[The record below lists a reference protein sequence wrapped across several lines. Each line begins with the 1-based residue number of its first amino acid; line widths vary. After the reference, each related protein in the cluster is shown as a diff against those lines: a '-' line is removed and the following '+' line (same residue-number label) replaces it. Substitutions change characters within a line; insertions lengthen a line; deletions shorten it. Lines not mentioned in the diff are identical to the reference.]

1 VYQCPRCKETLKLE
15 KELQDHSEASQ
26 ACEPKPMKEVAGI
39 TNQIEKLL
47 HSRKKAYRGQTERER
62 WEEIYRIL
70 FPHDNVPSPCKFV

>member
-1 VYQCPRCKETLKLE
+1 
-15 KELQDHSEASQ
+15 
-26 ACEPKPMKEVAGI
+26 MKEVAGI

-47 HSRKKAYRGQTERER
+47 HSRKKAYRGQTEKER